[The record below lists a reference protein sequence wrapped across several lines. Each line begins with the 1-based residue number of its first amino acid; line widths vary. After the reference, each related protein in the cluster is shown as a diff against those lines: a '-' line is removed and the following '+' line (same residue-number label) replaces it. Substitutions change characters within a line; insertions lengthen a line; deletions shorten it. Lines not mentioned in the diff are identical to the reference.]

1 MNDEDKKLLK
11 YLEIIERRIQHHH
24 DALWEEEKHYTWW
37 IYVLIGFIILV
48 VTSEFISIKTKELI
62 IIGISLIGIFI
73 SCSAYRVVRKEGEY
87 FFEAKQIYFNTI
99 VALKINTLVYL
110 PNSYPKIQSKCFNL
124 VNDANK
130 PLLGLFSGLFKKRK
144 LGIRDYFQLTF
155 IIFFIIF
162 SFGAIY
168 TILNWYCII

>member
-73 SCSAYRVVRKEGEY
+73 SCSAYRRGSLS
-87 FFEAKQIYFNTI
+87 Q
-99 VALKINTLVYL
+99 
-110 PNSYPKIQSKCFNL
+110 CH
-124 VNDANK
+124 
-130 PLLGLFSGLFKKRK
+130 
-144 LGIRDYFQLTF
+144 
-155 IIFFIIF
+155 
-162 SFGAIY
+162 
-168 TILNWYCII
+168 